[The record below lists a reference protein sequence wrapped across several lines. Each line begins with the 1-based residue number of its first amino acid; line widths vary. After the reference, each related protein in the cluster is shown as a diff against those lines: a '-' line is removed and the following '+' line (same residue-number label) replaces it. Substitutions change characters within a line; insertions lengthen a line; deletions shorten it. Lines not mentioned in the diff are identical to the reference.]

1 MFSGLED
8 DGLYF
13 LFYVQLSK
21 LIGHVAAIKAAQDMA
36 RAADFDRKMLLL
48 ATQLAHDY
56 DMKGL
61 LLAVLDALLQT
72 LNIREGDMVAEAMIL
87 IRCAIRL
94 IHSLLAEPAANRYV
108 LRIWRK
114 IPVRPDFILCRPTL
128 IRTLVEHFLTGKP
141 PQFVLMY
148 SE

>member
-1 MFSGLED
+1 VFSGLED

-94 IHSLLAEPAANRYV
+94 IHSLLAEPAANR
-108 LRIWRK
+108 
-114 IPVRPDFILCRPTL
+114 
-128 IRTLVEHFLTGKP
+128 
-141 PQFVLMY
+141 
-148 SE
+148 